1 MPAARQNFVR
11 QPPSAQAIED
21 TRFEKTEQAVDMT
34 AKLIERRRREVRRRQ
49 FDAYPGGQHEKIGNY
64 VSSVIRRLASLVC
77 FRYLNF

>member
-1 MPAARQNFVR
+1 
-11 QPPSAQAIED
+11 
-21 TRFEKTEQAVDMT
+21 MT